1 MTGQKR
7 TASPSKAST
16 RVVDEPLVQRVEARP
31 ALRPRPVLFV
41 VLLVATLIWLV
52 ALVVMRFTTVNPP
65 PIPHLPPAPVLG
77 R

>member
-7 TASPSKAST
+7 TASPSKGSAQ
-16 RVVDEPLVQRVEARP
+16 VVDEPPVKRVDFRP
-31 ALRPRPVLFV
+31 ALKPRPVLFM

-65 PIPHLPPAPVLG
+65 PIPQLPPAPVLG